1 MSQLNIHGSVDD
13 IPLNTGKLPN
23 SPLPHGKVQGAR
35 KVAVGSQLRI
45 DFSQT
50 KLSPDLAHLSEPE
63 SPTSRVKK

>member
-13 IPLNTGKLPN
+13 IPLNTGNLPN
-23 SPLPHGKVQGAR
+23 SPPTHGKAQGAR
-35 KVAVGSQLRI
+35 NVAVGSRLRI

-63 SPTSRVKK
+63 SPTSRIKK